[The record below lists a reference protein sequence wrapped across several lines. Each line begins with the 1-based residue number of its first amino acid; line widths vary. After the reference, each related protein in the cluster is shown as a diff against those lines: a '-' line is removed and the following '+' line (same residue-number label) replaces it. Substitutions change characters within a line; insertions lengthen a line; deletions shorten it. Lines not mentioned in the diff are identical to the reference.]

1 MVIITYNWGN
11 RGCTEMKSPNP
22 KWGKSR
28 RLPKKVRPGTGNQ
41 LGKGGWDKDEE
52 GGSFLAE
59 RATCREGK
67 PVREPRQGLSLRDQG
82 WGSP

>member
-1 MVIITYNWGN
+1 
-11 RGCTEMKSPNP
+11 MKSPNP
-22 KWGKSR
+22 NWGKSR

-59 RATCREGK
+59 RATCREGE